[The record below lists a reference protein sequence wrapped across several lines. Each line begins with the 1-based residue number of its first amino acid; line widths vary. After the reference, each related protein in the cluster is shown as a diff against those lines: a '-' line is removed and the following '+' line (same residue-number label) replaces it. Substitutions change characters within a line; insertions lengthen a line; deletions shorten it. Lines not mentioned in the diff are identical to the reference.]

1 MEKFDL
7 YTDIRTR
14 TNGEIYIGVVGPV
27 RTGKSTFVRKFM
39 EQMVLP
45 SIDEAEGKP
54 LRDELPASASGKTVT
69 TVEPKFVP
77 KKAFPVEIGDGS
89 AMKIRLVDCVGF
101 LVPGAEG
108 ASEGGKD
115 RMVKTPWDPNP
126 VPFEEAARIGTKK
139 VITDHAT
146 VGLVVTTDGSFG
158 DLPRES
164 FYEAEKETIE
174 LLRKM
179 GKPFLVIVNSSRP
192 YSREAEAVSKQIA
205 QSHGVHTMILDCEQM
220 GAAELRMVL
229 EQFLL
234 EFPLTRV
241 FFQIPKWVETLDE
254 GHWLKQSLLES
265 VKKATKSLRTMRDIT
280 EMESVFPIE
289 SKYITQARVDQVNLN
304 DGSTQVL
311 LSLPG
316 SLYYE
321 ILSEMTGADISSEYQ
336 LISLIREMSM
346 KKREY
351 DTVAQALA
359 SVRATGY
366 GTIAPARDEITMR
379 EPVIIRQGN
388 RYGVKIAAEA
398 PSIHLIRADVTAEVS
413 PIVGSEDQAK
423 DLVAYIGDGENK
435 GEEMWNTLIFGKS
448 IDQLVEE
455 GIHAKLSSVNEDC
468 RKKLQNAMLR
478 IVNDSLGNLIFIII

>member
-7 YTDIRTR
+7 YRDIRTR

-45 SIDEAEGKP
+45 SIGEADGKT

-77 KKAFPVEIGDGS
+77 KEAFPVEVEDGA

-108 ASEGGKD
+108 VTEDGKA
-115 RMVKTPWDPNP
+115 RMVKTPWNSHPI
-126 VPFEEAARIGTKK
+126 PFEEAARTGTKK

-146 VGLVVTTDGSFG
+146 VGLVITSDGSFG
-158 DLPRES
+158 ELPRKS
-164 FYEAEKETIE
+164 FLEAEKETIG
-174 LLRKM
+174 LLRQM
-179 GKPFLVIVNSSRP
+179 GKPFFVIVNSSRP
-192 YSREAEAVSKQIA
+192 HSREAETVSKQI
-205 QSHGVHTMILDCEQM
+205 SENYGVHTMILDCEQM

-229 EQFLL
+229 EQFLM

-241 FFQIPKWVETLDE
+241 SFQLPKWVETLED
-254 GHWLKQSLLES
+254 GHWLKQSLFEA
-265 VKKATKSLRTMRDIT
+265 VKKAMQSVHTMRDIT
-280 EMESVFPIE
+280 KMGSIFPVE
-289 SKYITQARVDQVNLN
+289 CKNITQAQLVQTNLN
-304 DGSTQVL
+304 DGSAQVL

-321 ILSEMTGADISSEYQ
+321 ILSEMTGANINSEYQ
-336 LISLIREMSM
+336 LISLIREMSI
-346 KKREY
+346 KKKEY
-351 DTVAQALA
+351 DAVAQALA

-366 GTIAPARDEITMR
+366 GTIAPLREEITMR

-413 PIVGSEDQAK
+413 PIVGSEEQAK
-423 DLVAYIGDGENK
+423 DLVSYISGKENRS
-435 GEEMWNTLIFGKS
+435 EEMWNTLIFGKS
-448 IDQLVEE
+448 VDQLVEE
-455 GIHAKLSSVNEDC
+455 GIRAKLSSVNEEC
-468 RKKLQNAMLR
+468 QKKLQNAMRR
-478 IVNDSLGNLIFIII
+478 IVNETNGKIIFIII

>member
-7 YTDIRTR
+7 YRDIRTR

-45 SIDEAEGKP
+45 SIDAPDGRT

-77 KKAFPVEIGDGS
+77 KEAFSVDIGEET

-108 ASEGGKD
+108 IAEDGRP
-115 RMVKTPWDPNP
+115 RMVKTPWNSTP
-126 VPFEEAARIGTKK
+126 VSFEEAARIGTEK

-146 VGLVVTTDGSFG
+146 VGLVITTDGSFG
-158 DLPRES
+158 DLPREN
-164 FYEAEKETIE
+164 FYEAEKETIG
-174 LLRKM
+174 LLKQM
-179 GKPFLVIVNSSRP
+179 EKPFLVIVNSSRP
-192 YSREAEAVSKQIA
+192 HSREAESVSQRI
-205 QSHGVHTMILDCEQM
+205 SETYGVHTIILDCEQM
-220 GAAELRMVL
+220 STAEIRMVL

-241 FFQIPKWVETLDE
+241 SFQIPKWVETLYE
-254 GHWLKQSLLES
+254 GHWLKQSLFES
-265 VKKATKSLRTMRDIT
+265 VKKAMQPLHTMRDIT
-280 EMESVFPIE
+280 DMGNVFPVE
-289 SKYITQARVDQVNLN
+289 SKYITQARIERTNLN
-304 DGSTQVL
+304 DGSTQVQV
-311 LSLPG
+311 SLPG

-321 ILSEMTGADISSEYQ
+321 VLSEMTGADISSEYQ
-336 LISLIREMSM
+336 LISLISEMSL
-346 KKREY
+346 KKKEY
-351 DTVAQALA
+351 DAVAQALA

-366 GTIAPARDEITMR
+366 GAIPPARNEVTMG

-388 RYGVKIAAEA
+388 RYGVKIVAEA

-413 PIVGSEDQAK
+413 PVVGSEEQAR
-423 DLVAYIGDGENK
+423 DLIAYISGGENK
-435 GEEMWNTLIFGKS
+435 NEEMWNTLIFGKS
-448 IDQLVEE
+448 IDQLVDE
-455 GIHAKLSSVNEDC
+455 GIRMKLSSVNEAC
-468 RKKLQNAMLR
+468 QKKLQNAMQR
-478 IVNDSLGNLIFIII
+478 IVNESKGKIIFIII